1 MFIDKGKTFILKTH
15 RDKNI
20 TVRLQVNPR
29 AKRLI
34 LRIDPKKGEAVAV
47 APSKRKLGEAVA
59 FAKSKVDWIAAQLD
73 QKTEDAVRFEEGA
86 LIPLRGTPC
95 QLTCSGEGRLA
106 KLIDNTRSDHAKMQP
121 NILQLPGAPET
132 LPARALR
139 YFKRAAKDDLT
150 KAVAFHAER
159 LGVTPARISIKDTRS
174 RWGSCSHAGNLSFS
188 WRLIL
193 AEPFVLD
200 YVAAHE
206 VAHLKEM
213 NHSPAFWA
221 QVERTYPDW
230 KPARNWLRL
239 HSARLH
245 AVG

>member
-1 MFIDKGKTFILKTH
+1 MFIDKGQTLTIK
-15 RDKNI
+15 RDCDKNI
-20 TVRLQVNPR
+20 TIRLEVNPR

-34 LRIDPKKGEAVAV
+34 LRIDSKKGEAVAV
-47 APSKRKLGEAVA
+47 APSKKKLGEAAA
-59 FAKSKVDWIAAQLD
+59 FAKSKIHWIAAQLD
-73 QKTEDAVRFEEGA
+73 KTTQDTLHFQDGA
-86 LIPLRGTPC
+86 IIPLRGVPC
-95 QLTCSGEGRLA
+95 QLTTSGSGRLP
-106 KLIDNTRSDHAKMQP
+106 KLVENTDTPEAPLTLH
-121 NILQLPGAPET
+121 LPGAPEN

-139 YFKRAAKDDLT
+139 YFKKAAKDDLS

-159 LGVTPARISIKDTRS
+159 LNVKPARISIKDTRS

-193 AEPFVLD
+193 ADPYVLD

-221 QVERTYPDW
+221 EVERTYPDW
-230 KPARNWLRL
+230 KPARNWLRT
-239 HSARLH
+239 HGARLH
-245 AVG
+245 AIG